1 MATNTSHTPPTPDHK
16 QRVPGDDLSVPR
28 LLNEPLDQ
36 HESTFVAGTSL
47 FGILLG
53 GLAGAVLGLMASAFP
68 VIDWWMGLM
77 IGAIAGATA
86 AAFVVTRLGLRKLQD
101 ESLPPAVKR
110 GGEPQARR
118 LGR

>member
-1 MATNTSHTPPTPDHK
+1 MATNKTNTSDHK
-16 QRVPGDDLSVPR
+16 QQVPGDDPSVPR
-28 LLNEPLDQ
+28 LMNEPLDQ
-36 HESTFVAGTSL
+36 HESSFVAGTSL
-47 FGILLG
+47 LGILLG
-53 GLAGAVLGLMASAFP
+53 GLAGAGLGLIAAAFP

-110 GGEPQARR
+110 GGEPLARD
-118 LGR
+118 LGQRR